1 MTKRLLH
8 ARRGEHGAPAVKRGV
23 LASPSVAGTTPP
35 PDASLEPGRNC
46 WRVERSPRFKCI
58 QDGADYFRTV
68 RTAILA
74 ARKSVFIL
82 GWDISAGVD
91 LLPGAHDEAEP
102 TRFAELL
109 DFVVRRRRELHC
121 HVLIWDHAA
130 LYALE
135 RDPFTRLRLGWGTH
149 RRVHFRFD
157 DQHPYGA
164 SHHQKVIVIDDQ
176 LAFSGGL
183 DITGHRWDTAEH
195 RVDDPLRVNALGK
208 PYTPF
213 HDVQAMV
220 EGPAARALG
229 ELARARWRRSGWL
242 RPRSLHD
249 LWSRGVRHPA
259 PQAAEAPVSAWPAD
273 IEPDLVDVDVAI
285 ARTEP
290 RFRRRAAVRE
300 CEALF
305 LDSIAAARRT
315 IYIENQYFTSAELGE
330 ALARRLREPD
340 GPEVVVVGPKECSG
354 WLEQQTMGALRG
366 EVLANL
372 VASDL
377 HGRLLLVCAMASR
390 ERDVVTFIHSKI
402 LVVDDEQLR
411 IGSAN
416 LSSRS
421 LGMDT
426 ECDLVAVARGEA
438 RTRSAITRV
447 RDRLVAEHLD
457 VPPEEVARAV
467 ERLGSLRAAID
478 HLATRDRTLVRID
491 APCRDAARTAEPM
504 RRAADPSE
512 PMAVTR
518 AFDELL
524 PELAADER
532 RVGWMTLGVPCATLV
547 LTWFVVW
554 RATDLGHWLGLSGLQ
569 EILVVARTTPLVVAC
584 ALLAFVVAALL
595 YVPLELLLLAC
606 AIVFGP
612 FHGGALSLTG
622 TLCAAVVAYGVGRQL
637 GTRRASAWIGPRAF
651 RLWRELRTRPFTSVA
666 MSRLIPV
673 AAATTIH
680 VVCGAARV
688 PLRPYLLGTLT
699 GLLPGILA
707 LCLLGGQVRGA
718 ILHPTWWRSAA
729 LVFTALVFAFVVL
742 RMRRVLMRR
751 QLGTALEEQAQR
763 ARFG

>member
-1 MTKRLLH
+1 MKRVLQVRRDEPSAPH
-8 ARRGEHGAPAVKRGV
+8 AQREV
-23 LASPSVAGTTPP
+23 LAPSRAAHAPTDVL
-35 PDASLEPGRNC
+35 LEPGRNC

-58 QDGADYFRTV
+58 QDGADYFRAL

-91 LLPGAHDEAEP
+91 LLPGARDETEP
-102 TRFAELL
+102 TRLAELL

-164 SHHQKVIVIDDQ
+164 SHHQKVIVIDDE

-183 DITGHRWDTAEH
+183 DVTGHRWDTAEH
-195 RVDDPLRVNALGK
+195 RVDDPLRVNAMGK

-229 ELARARWRRSGWL
+229 ELARTRWRRSGWW
-242 RPRSLHD
+242 RPRSLHGF
-249 LWSRGVRHPA
+249 WSRRAQSKATTGG
-259 PQAAEAPVSAWPAD
+259 AEQSSAWPAD
-273 IEPDLVDVDVAI
+273 VEPDLVDVDVAI

-290 RFRRRAAVRE
+290 RFRHRTAVRE
-300 CEALF
+300 CEELF

-315 IYIENQYFTSAELGE
+315 IYVENQYFTSAQLGE

-377 HGRLLLVCAMASR
+377 HGRLRLSCAMASR
-390 ERDVVTFIHSKI
+390 ERDIVTFIHSKI

-426 ECDLVAVARGEA
+426 ECDLVAVAHGDA

-447 RDRLVAEHLD
+447 RDRLVAEHLG
-457 VPPEEVARAV
+457 VPPEEVTRAV

-478 HLATRDRTLVRID
+478 QLATRDHTLVRIEP
-491 APCRDAARTAEPM
+491 PCREAARAAEPV

-524 PELAADER
+524 PELEADER
-532 RVGWMTLGVPCATLV
+532 RAGWMTTGVPCATLV
-547 LTWFVVW
+547 IAWFIVW

-569 EILVVARTTPLVVAC
+569 ELLVIARTTPVVVAC
-584 ALLAFVVAALL
+584 ALLAFVLAALL
-595 YVPLELLLLAC
+595 YVPLELLILAC

-622 TLCAAVVAYGVGRQL
+622 TLCAALVAYGVGRTL
-637 GTRRASAWIGPRAF
+637 GTRRASAWIGPRGF
-651 RLWRELRTRPFTSVA
+651 RLWRELRKRPFTAVA

-673 AAATTIH
+673 AAATTVH

-688 PLRPYLLGTLT
+688 PLRAYLLGTLT
-699 GLLPGILA
+699 GLLPGTLA
-707 LCLLGGQVRGA
+707 LCLLGGQLRGA
-718 ILHPTWWRSAA
+718 ILHPSWWRSAA
-729 LVFTALVFAFVVL
+729 LVFTALALAFVVL
-742 RMRRVLMRR
+742 RVRRVLMRR
-751 QLGTALEEQAQR
+751 QLGAALDEQAQR